1 MLQKIFASKA
11 LDSRIKSA
19 NTQKSEM
26 WLGYFAG
33 PCFVYMVYYEVA
45 GTYLTQFYTDVLGL
59 SGLFLTLMPLISKVF
74 DAFTNI
80 VMGRIIDRTR
90 TKQGKARPWIAISG
104 LMMAITGIL
113 LYAIPK
119 ASYAVQIVWIVV
131 SYNLFFA
138 LAFTIYNMSH
148 ALMVPLSTRNTKQRD
163 GLAMLTSAGM
173 NMIPGLLVT
182 IILPLLIRAL
192 GVGDGAQS
200 AWVKMMSIISIL
212 AIPGTLI
219 EYYFTKERVTEDN
232 MRSTVADHVVDMKAQ
247 FKACFSNKY
256 WKLIMGFTLIYNIF
270 NILQTNIMP
279 YYANWVLADNV
290 AAGTNLQVLI
300 NAIGQA
306 PLGLGIFLLWP
317 LVRRFG
323 KRKVMMIGFLIGA
336 LGSLGVML
344 NSRPDRFTVVLGML
358 FIKSI
363 GAIPTYAMAAQLA
376 EALDHIEWANQFRAD
391 GFSASINAIIVTVT
405 AGLGQ
410 SIILGGIS
418 ALGYIYP
425 EGGVEQVIH
434 QPESI
439 RIFFIVC
446 FVGVPMLGY
455 LLGALLQKFF
465 DVEEK
470 MPQIQADIIARH
482 RAAVEAAGGVY
493 ISPEEKAAQ
502 EQVEQEKI
510 AEQKRIEEL
519 QSRCQKKGLN
529 FAEEEAKYQAKL
541 AEKRQKQ
548 KRKPIKARRNKLKF
562 QRQDSD
568 PAVLPLAH
576 PESKFCFGYKT
587 IGGASRGEETSV

>member
-1 MLQKIFASKA
+1 MLNRIFSNKA
-11 LDSRIKSA
+11 LDSRITSA

-33 PCFVYMVYYEVA
+33 PCFVYMVYYAVA

-59 SGLFLTLMPLISKVF
+59 SGLFLTLMPLFSKIF

-90 TKQGKARPWIAISG
+90 TRQGKARPWVAISG
-104 LMMAITGIL
+104 VLMAVTGIL
-113 LYAIPK
+113 LYTIPQ

-200 AWVKMMSIISIL
+200 AWIKMMSIISIL

-219 EYYFTKERVTEDN
+219 EYYFTKERVTEEN
-232 MRSTVADHVVDMKAQ
+232 MNSVAAVDVVIDMKAQ
-247 FKACFSNKY
+247 LKACFSNKY
-256 WKLIMGFTLIYNIF
+256 WKIVMVFGLIYNIL

-306 PLGLGIFLLWP
+306 PLGFGIFLLWP
-317 LVRRFG
+317 LVRKFG
-323 KRKVMMIGFLIGA
+323 KRRVMMVGFVIAA
-336 LGSLGVML
+336 LGCLGILV
-344 NSRPDRFTVVLGML
+344 NSRPDRFNVVLIML
-358 FIKSI
+358 LIRSL

-425 EGGVEQVIH
+425 EGGVEQVIQ
-434 QPESI
+434 QPDSI
-439 RIFFIVC
+439 KTFFIVC

-465 DVEEK
+465 DVEER
-470 MPQIQADIIARH
+470 MPEIQADIIARH

-493 ISPEEKAAQ
+493 VSPEEKAAL
-502 EQVEQEKI
+502 ELAEQEKI
-510 AEQKRIEEL
+510 SEQKRIEEL
-519 QSRCQKKGLN
+519 KAKCQKKGLN
-529 FAEEEAKYQAKL
+529 FTEEEAKYQAKL
-541 AEKRQKQ
+541 AAQKA
-548 KRKPIKARRNKLKF
+548 KAEARANKGK
-562 QRQDSD
+562 
-568 PAVLPLAH
+568 
-576 PESKFCFGYKT
+576 KK
-587 IGGASRGEETSV
+587 